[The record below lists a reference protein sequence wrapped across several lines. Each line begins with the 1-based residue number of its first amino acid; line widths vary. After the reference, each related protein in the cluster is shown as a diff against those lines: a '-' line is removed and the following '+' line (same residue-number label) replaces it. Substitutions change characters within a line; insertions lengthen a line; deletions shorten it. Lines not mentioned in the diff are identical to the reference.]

1 MGIVGPPVDR
11 DGGRARRRRVR
22 PSTRGVR
29 PRRRPR
35 GQGDRGAPRVRPPRR
50 RRSRALAPRPR
61 GRGGE
66 EHLAPGPRRARR
78 GGDAPARRDRRG
90 GEARPLV
97 RGRQGARVRERGAR
111 RGRAGVRRAVRILL
125 VNWNDREN
133 PHAGG
138 AEIHLH
144 EIFGRLAGWGHTVD
158 LVASGWPGGAAQ
170 TVLDAMRVHRSGGR
184 HSFALRAR
192 AVVGRLLH
200 TRSYDILVEDIN
212 KLPLYLTQLTELPFC
227 VIVPHLFVEIAGQG
241 DDRFRLE
248 RLARALSQ
256 VDAVRFLGFV
266 PDAEKRRLLRRAWA
280 VVLPSQKEGWGI
292 SNVEAAACGTPALA
306 SDSPGLRES
315 VRHGETGFLVPHGDE
330 RALADRMLALAAEP
344 ALVSRLGRGARA
356 FAEQL
361 SWERAARATEAHL
374 QRVIAQGG

>member
-111 RGRAGVRRAVRILL
+111 RGRAGVRRAVKLLL
-125 VNWNDREN
+125 VNWNDRAN

-144 EIFGRLAGWGHTVD
+144 EIFGRLAGWGHVID
-158 LVASGWPGGAAQ
+158 LVASGWPGSPPTAE
-170 TVLDAMRVHRSGGR
+170 LDGLRVHRSGWR
-184 HSFALRAR
+184 LSFALHAR
-192 AVVGRLLH
+192 AAVRRLL
-200 TRSYDILVEDIN
+200 RANAYDVVVEDIN
-212 KLPLYLTQLTELPFC
+212 KLPLYLPQLTDLPFC
-227 VIVPHLFVEIAGQG
+227 A
-241 DDRFRLE
+241 
-248 RLARALSQ
+248 
-256 VDAVRFLGFV
+256 
-266 PDAEKRRLLRRAWA
+266 
-280 VVLPSQKEGWGI
+280 
-292 SNVEAAACGTPALA
+292 
-306 SDSPGLRES
+306 
-315 VRHGETGFLVPHGDE
+315 
-330 RALADRMLALAAEP
+330 
-344 ALVSRLGRGARA
+344 
-356 FAEQL
+356 
-361 SWERAARATEAHL
+361 
-374 QRVIAQGG
+374 

>member
-125 VNWNDREN
+125 VNWNDRAN

-138 AEIHLH
+138 AEVHLH
-144 EIFGRLAGWGHTVD
+144 EIFGRLARGGHTID
-158 LVASGWPGGAAQ
+158 LVTSGWPGAPRALE
-170 TVLDAMRVHRSGGR
+170 LDGMRVRRVGGR

-192 AVVGRLLH
+192 GVVRGLL
-200 TRSYDILVEDIN
+200 RANRYDVVVEDIN
-212 KLPLYLTQLTELPFC
+212 KLPLFLAGLTDRPFC
-227 VIVPHLFVEIAGQG
+227 AVVPHLFGTTAFLEASWPIAAVVWAAERPIARAYRRAWFQAISESTRDDLVRRGVPRDRIEVIYPGVDAGWYTPDADEPHAPVPTFLYVGRLKRYKGVEIALRALALARQARPDVVLEIAGSG
-241 DDRFRLE
+241 DDRGRLE
-248 RLARALSQ
+248 RLARTLAPG
-256 VDAVRFLGFV
+256 DAVR
-266 PDAEKRRLLRRAWA
+266 
-280 VVLPSQKEGWGI
+280 
-292 SNVEAAACGTPALA
+292 
-306 SDSPGLRES
+306 
-315 VRHGETGFLVPHGDE
+315 
-330 RALADRMLALAAEP
+330 
-344 ALVSRLGRGARA
+344 
-356 FAEQL
+356 
-361 SWERAARATEAHL
+361 
-374 QRVIAQGG
+374 

>member
-158 LVASGWPGGAAQ
+158 LVASGWPGGATQA
-170 TVLDAMRVHRSGGR
+170 VLDGMGVHRAVR
-184 HSFALRAR
+184 RLLRA
-192 AVVGRLLH
+192 
-200 TRSYDILVEDIN
+200 RSYDIVVEDIN
-212 KLPLYLTQLTELPFC
+212 KLPLYLTQLTDLPFY
-227 VIVPHLFVEIAGQG
+227 VIVPHLF
-241 DDRFRLE
+241 
-248 RLARALSQ
+248 
-256 VDAVRFLGFV
+256 
-266 PDAEKRRLLRRAWA
+266 
-280 VVLPSQKEGWGI
+280 
-292 SNVEAAACGTPALA
+292 GT
-306 SDSPGLRES
+306 
-315 VRHGETGFLVPHGDE
+315 T
-330 RALADRMLALAAEP
+330 
-344 ALVSRLGRGARA
+344 A
-356 FAEQL
+356 FAEASWPIAAVVWGAEQL
-361 SWERAARATEAHL
+361 IPRVYRRAAFHAISDSTRDDL
-374 QRVIAQGG
+374 VRRGIPRQRVEVIYPGVDAAWYSPDPATPRAD